1 MTEPPVKTV
10 AILIRTTTADR
21 AAEAVRAAI
30 GLTLRG
36 DRVVVATGG
45 APAAVLADPRVA
57 RGLATLGVLGHA
69 ITADDGAALAR
80 TADAVEVWT

>member
-1 MTEPPVKTV
+1 VKTLAV
-10 AILIRTTTADR
+10 LLRTTDADR
-21 AAEAVRAAI
+21 AAEAVRAAV

-45 APAAVLADPRVA
+45 APAEALADPRVDK
-57 RGLATLGVLGHA
+57 GLATLRLLGHA
-69 ITADDGAALAR
+69 VTDGDGADVAR